1 MKHIIHRTL
10 ISLIFVA
17 MGCSGNELFLEKR
30 PGYNPEPGVLRAC
43 LNMAYEEIN
52 VGKSNLTAEE
62 ENALGGRDVTK
73 FLWWGSLAGPRP
85 VVNTAGKPSEASS
98 LVTYPSTNSL
108 VSKRYVLCLLRNG
121 YEWPPNQK

>member
-1 MKHIIHRTL
+1 M
-10 ISLIFVA
+10 FVA
-17 MGCSGNELFLEKR
+17 MGCSSSELFLEKKAAS
-30 PGYNPEPGVLRAC
+30 NPEPGVLRAC
-43 LNMAYEEIN
+43 LNMAYEEISA
-52 VGKSNLTAEE
+52 GKSNLTADE

-98 LVTYPSTNSL
+98 LVTYPWTNSL

-121 YEWPPNQK
+121 YEWPPTQK